1 MDRLKDKSVVEILV
15 VSFSLLL
22 LSLFF
27 IYAGDPF
34 VILIGSDID
43 DAAVKDKFI
52 IYVGITLLSVSLSLF
67 FLSILVNLSDR
78 FWFIYDKFSRR
89 FWRDE

>member
-1 MDRLKDKSVVEILV
+1 MKDKDRSAVEVLV
-15 VSFSLLL
+15 VSVSLLL

-27 IYAGDPF
+27 IYADDSF

-43 DAAVKDKFI
+43 DAAVKEKFN
-52 IYVGITLLSVSLSLF
+52 IYVGVTLVAVSVSLF
-67 FLSILVNLSDR
+67 FLSISIKLSDR
-78 FWFIYDKFSRR
+78 VWFIFDRFSRR